1 MRQPGMLVLLSAP
14 SGDPWAEAAA
24 VIRRAG
30 HLPIDA
36 AMLEAA
42 LAEDGPAACAAAR
55 LASHCDVALPGD
67 SARLGALFRSWR
79 RPVYASP
86 HLVPGADRAPAPGR
100 LPFTW
105 GLDAALRSLDR

>member
-14 SGDPWAEAAA
+14 QGDPWAEAAA
-24 VIRRAG
+24 LLRRAG
-30 HLPIDA
+30 HLPLDA

-42 LAEDGPAACAAAR
+42 LAEDGPAAPVAAR
-55 LASHCDVALPGD
+55 LASHCDAALLAHG
-67 SARLGALFRSWR
+67 SRLGAVFRGLR

-86 HLVPGADRAPAPGR
+86 HQVPGADRAPSRAPS
-100 LPFTW
+100 PWHW

>member
-14 SGDPWAEAAA
+14 PGDAWRDA
-24 VIRRAG
+24 VAVLRGAG

-42 LAEDGPAACAAAR
+42 LADGGPAAPVAAR
-55 LASHCDVALPGD
+55 LASHCDAALIGRGTPLH
-67 SARLGALFRSWR
+67 AVFRSLR

-86 HLVPGADRAPAPGR
+86 HQIPGADRAPSRAPTPW
-100 LPFTW
+100 LW